1 MKLES
6 GLYEG
11 WLRHRRHQPVT
22 HAFRYPLFMLYLDL
36 AELDRV
42 FAGRWL
48 WSASRPAF
56 AWFRRADHLG
66 DPAVPLDRAVRDLV
80 AERTGRR
87 PVGPVRLL
95 THLRYLGIAMNP
107 VSFYYCFDDAGR
119 DVDVIV
125 AEVHNTPWNER
136 HCYVLDRRGR
146 PRAGVGSAPLAFGER
161 KAFHVSPFMDMHV
174 DYRFRFNR
182 PGHSIGVHMDNLGGR
197 GRFFDATLSLR
208 RREITGASLAR
219 ALARHPVMTASVVG
233 GIYWEALRLWI
244 KRVPYQ
250 PHPRDLGRGLTRRT
264 T

>member
-87 PVGPVRLL
+87 PRGPVRLL

-107 VSFYYCFDDAGR
+107 VSFYYCFDDGGR

-146 PRAGVGSAPLAFGER
+146 PRTGVAPAPLAFGER

-182 PGHSIGVHMDNLGGR
+182 PGRSIGVHMDNLGGG
-197 GRFFDATLSLR
+197 GRFFDATLSLKR
-208 RREITGASLAR
+208 HEITGASLAR
-219 ALARHPVMTASVVG
+219 ALARHPVMTAGVIG

-250 PHPRDLGRGLTRRT
+250 PHPRDLERGLTRRT